1 MEKEQ
6 LILLSHY
13 CQQTRTSLEFIES
26 LQEYGFIQVLLIE
39 EHNYV
44 HPQDIVEIERVNR
57 LQEELGINLEGIDAI
72 NHMLQKVNQLEKELK
87 ITRDRLRI
95 YER

>member
-6 LILLSHY
+6 LILVSHY

-44 HPQDIVEIERVNR
+44 HPQDIVEIERVTR
-57 LQEELGINLEGIDAI
+57 LQEELGINLEGIDAL
-72 NHMLQKVNQLEKELK
+72 NHMLQKVDQLEKELK
-87 ITRDRLRI
+87 IVRDRLRI
-95 YER
+95 YEP

>member
-6 LILLSHY
+6 LILVSHY
-13 CQQTRTSLEFIES
+13 CQQTRTSLEFIDS

-44 HPQDIVEIERVNR
+44 HPEDIVEIERVNR
-57 LQEELGINLEGIDAI
+57 LQEELGINLEGIDAL

-87 ITRDRLRI
+87 IVRDRLRI

>member
-1 MEKEQ
+1 MEKEH
-6 LILLSHY
+6 LILVSHY

-44 HPQDIVEIERVNR
+44 HTQDIVEIERVNR
-57 LQEELGINLEGIDAI
+57 LREELGINLEGIDAL
-72 NHMLQKVNQLEKELK
+72 NHMLQKVNHLEKELK
-87 ITRDRLRI
+87 LAKERLRI
-95 YER
+95 YEQ